1 MSDKKTVILD
11 LDTLIPEKRII
22 KLVGKE
28 IDVSMI
34 PSRVMLKVIK
44 KLDVFAE
51 MGENLSDDSFFE
63 IADIAVEICKRSF
76 PEITVEWLIDNTDII
91 QLIELLQFIVSPL
104 RSKIEKNLQ
113 TAQLKQVALK
123 AQK

>member
-22 KLVGKE
+22 KLAGKE

-63 IADIAVEICKRSF
+63 IADIAVDICKRSF

-113 TAQLKQVALK
+113 TAQLKQVAIK